1 MSNAMMELMFC
12 TARKRAADRL
22 SVYDTRK
29 RANHLIDTH
38 KTDKSVSFHA
48 DAGYIRITQCVCPL
62 GNPKPIFNTEYLR
75 KDQLTDDQLKYILQH
90 LG

>member
-22 SVYDTRK
+22 SVDDTRK
-29 RANHLIDTH
+29 RADQLINSY

-48 DAGYIRITQCVCPL
+48 DSEYIRITQCVCPL
-62 GNPKPIFNTEYLR
+62 GNPQPIFNTEYLR
-75 KDQLTDDQLKYILQH
+75 KDQLTNDQLKYILQH

>member
-22 SVYDTRK
+22 SVDDTRK
-29 RANHLIDTH
+29 RADHLIDTH
-38 KTDKSVSFHA
+38 KTDKSISFHA
-48 DAGYIRITQCVCPL
+48 DAEYIRITQCICPL

-75 KDQLTDDQLKYILQH
+75 RDQLNDDQLKYILQH